1 MVWQAAMLASF
12 MFGFHDLEAGG
23 LYSFQK
29 AETEHICR
37 RLELE

>member
-1 MVWQAAMLASF
+1 MFSGF

-23 LYSFQK
+23 LYPFQK